1 MSRTPGRRLPDRKIR
16 LQWKIWYLMEAGSA
30 PTRTRRWPPSALTPP
45 ATNCAHEPN
54 ARPTPTRSE
63 DPASVEDLVPDGGRV
78 RADADK
84 TLAAFRADA
93 ARDELRA

>member
-1 MSRTPGRRLPDRKIR
+1 LINAPVDACRGAASSGKI
-16 LQWKIWYLMEAGSA
+16 A
-30 PTRTRRWPPSALTPP
+30 
-45 ATNCAHEPN
+45 
-54 ARPTPTRSE
+54 E

>member
-1 MSRTPGRRLPDRKIR
+1 LINAPGDACRGAASSGKI
-16 LQWKIWYLMEAGSA
+16 A
-30 PTRTRRWPPSALTPP
+30 
-45 ATNCAHEPN
+45 
-54 ARPTPTRSE
+54 E